1 RSVNGCYIEAS
12 LVYVDSTKTTLLAC
26 PSSCQGEITIPDSVT
41 SIGYSAFYGCTGL
54 TSVTIPDSVTSI
66 GYYAFSG
73 CTGLTN
79 VTIPNSV
86 TSIGNSVFYGCSGL
100 TSMTIPDSVTSI
112 DDYAFAYCTGLTSV
126 TIPDSVTSIDY
137 SAFCYCTGLTSVT
150 IPDSVTSIGSGA
162 FSWVANVVYN
172 GSASGSPWGA
182 RSVNGYIEAPLVYV
196 DSTKTTLL
204 ACASSYQGEITIP
217 DSVTSIRN
225 SAFYKCAGLTSVTI
239 GNSVTSI
246 GISVFSDCA
255 GLTSVTI
262 PDRVTSI
269 GSYAFAYCI
278 GLTSF
283 KIPNSVTNID
293 DRAFLGCTALSSITI
308 PDSVICIGEYAFYNT
323 GLYNEESNWL
333 NDVLYLDGFL
343 IEAKSS
349 KSGIYAVAEETKH
362 IASGAFWEC
371 QELTGITI
379 PDSVTS
385 IGSQA
390 FYRCTGLTNITIP
403 NSVTSIG
410 NDAFNGCTGLTSVT
424 IPDSVTSTG
433 SYAFAGCTGL
443 IEINYNAKSVSDLTA
458 TSNVFYNAGINGE
471 GVSVTF
477 GDGVEKIPAYLFYV
491 SSSSYRPNIKSVT
504 IGNSV
509 TSIGDYAF
517 YGCMGLKNV
526 IVPSSVTSIGSSSFK
541 NCGSLT
547 LSCENDSYTRRY
559 CVENEIVYGSNID
572 RTHYYSD
579 VDFVHFGAPMH
590 PDESFKYS
598 KNNVSVY
605 NNMSNGAVTVNKVSK
620 SPDCPTKSG
629 SMLEITTSGKASPG
643 LGGFWQVFSP
653 IAGGEVYYHVI
664 IAKVP
669 IGYKLNATSNALGY
683 QSERT
688 FLTSQEGTGNWELYI
703 YRTQYGVVFPDY
715 SYGNTAGHVFITCP
729 GDSSCESV
737 KWYVGYTNVFSYEHK
752 SYHSDPMFAEGL
764 NGAVR
769 YNNNAS
775 VNENVTIS
783 RVTSSADCPNTS
795 GYMLQVQ
802 TTPGT
807 SKPGL
812 GGFHNQVSP
821 EPGKTYYHRVLAKIP
836 KGYKLSYKAN
846 SISAQFNWETSCEGT
861 GDWQT
866 YCYKV
871 VVDQTPTNLGTF
883 GFLAL
888 YPDALDESS
897 GAYKNT
903 ETVTWYVGYSAVFGG
918 YEFPEDFKASD
929 LKASGRQS
937 YGTHTYCLYDYDINW
952 HWAKALC
959 EKMGGHLATV
969 TSSDENSI
977 VGSLVNGAVTN
988 GSTLAQ
994 FAIGGTDELTEGS
1007 WRWVTG
1013 EPWSYT
1019 NWASGQPDNY
1029 NGNQNY
1035 ASYWQSGATWDDY
1048 QGRTTSG
1055 VGFICE
1061 FDSYYVPVKSIV
1073 YNNHLY
1079 AVYNES
1085 LSWTAAEEFCV
1096 NTGGHLASIADDD
1109 EQAVIENLVEGQLQ
1123 GLYWIGART
1132 TNGTDWTWSSGE
1144 SFDYVHWGAGEP
1156 NGTGE
1161 QCAQVY
1167 SYSVNSSKN
1176 TGDWNDELNAGNG
1189 TGIYALSNTG
1199 FICEIDLSGHEP
1211 SQTGYYQKN
1220 RYEYYDQSLSWTS
1233 ANNLA
1238 QQQGGHLVTI
1248 TSQAEQAFVHSLQP
1262 TSTPKSD
1269 LCTWIGATCDNSASD
1284 VYHWVT
1290 GEPWEYTNW
1299 QSGEPNGRNGGEYY
1313 AHMYKSGLWNDCPN
1327 NPGSSYQIGFII
1339 EYENCRAQVTFVDT
1353 DGSEMYRDYII
1364 FNEKATAHESTR
1376 TNYTLGGWYKDK
1388 ALTQAWDFDENV
1400 VTEDVTLYAKW
1411 IPDSYTMT
1419 FISNGGVCTP
1429 DSKEIYYEQPLGEL
1443 PVPERAGY
1451 TFLGWYTK
1459 KNGGTQ
1465 IKATDV
1471 VTAVGDRT
1479 AYACWIE
1486 SDLIDCGEGLQWTL
1500 DGNKVVISGNGA
1512 MRDYSVG
1519 EAPWG
1524 KLSNYISEIEIR
1536 DGVTSLG
1543 NNAFANCTRLASVQM
1558 PDSLE
1563 DLGEG
1568 TFTNCVALP
1577 SIAIPDSVTE
1587 LKENVFYN
1595 CTKIAKLELGTRIE
1609 SVADTAL
1616 DGCDALTE
1624 ITVMDPY
1631 CVLPLEW
1638 TTYAENV
1645 TVRGFTG
1652 STAETFARNNVLSFF
1667 ALGSCG
1673 KADGFIWVYVS
1684 NADAADKGTLTITGE
1699 GAMPDYTNNAQP
1711 WSSVAGQA
1719 TKVALDQRITY
1730 IGSNAFSG
1738 FTAVREITFPA
1749 GLNNIGVNALEDTQW
1764 FKDQN
1769 EGIVTIQTILY
1780 AYKSM
1785 AENDHVVIGKGIKQ
1799 ISQNFSNIKA
1809 NQSSGEKTCPESI
1822 QISSTV
1828 VNIADGAFA
1837 GLTDLKFLT
1846 VHAGNPNYKSV
1857 NNVLYSKDGTEL
1869 VCYPAGLEGTVK
1881 IPGTVKTIRPYAFA
1895 GCSTLESIAIGKNV
1909 TEIGR
1914 SAFAGTALQTIRGY
1928 AGSYAQTYAEEYSF
1942 TFAPYTSTVTLD
1954 YNEAQEHI
1962 DERTV
1967 QTGCPIGELEVPA
1980 RDGYT
1985 FSGWYYEA
1993 DDDTILVTPDFIV
2006 NEDITIYA
2014 YWEPIPVTA
2023 PHIQSIEVTSLPE
2036 KTEYF
2041 AGETLKTDG
2050 IAVVAHY
2057 SDGTTKP
2064 VQKGFYCV
2072 PYQLNTAGVQPVTVS
2087 YGGMTTEF
2095 DVHVTAVMPE
2105 SIHIDVDGLPK
2116 TMTYFVDDLINP
2128 KGIVAVVQYNNGSQR
2143 QIRNSSMLEYKY
2155 DFSTPS
2161 DSSTVTVN
2169 YEENGVTVSTF
2180 YQVAVYAHPQITA
2193 SAANANAGGTVAV
2206 PISISGNTGIMGYVL
2221 NLSYDPE
2228 VFSPSRP
2235 VFAWGD
2241 SGDYSVK
2248 ATDGILQLIWSGS
2261 SETATNGLL
2270 VTAYFNVST
2279 KADGKAYDIGISY
2292 EQDDTFNEN
2301 YENVRLDCTGTT
2313 VTVAQGIPVAT
2324 VYLQETHGS
2333 TGEEIRVPVKIENNI
2348 GIADFSRIDVSYDG
2362 TKFEYLGFEET
2373 VSGSVVRT
2381 TKVNNGSN
2389 SQIRVLVNE
2398 IPSSVAD
2405 GEVFALRF
2413 RALDNAQ
2420 GTHTF
2425 TLGIDDTN
2433 WVGEGCKITIAKTE
2447 KPIVMEADS
2456 MTAKGGEVAEIPVRI
2471 TNNPGLMGF
2480 RTQVQYDSA
2489 VFVAEDVLAGD
2500 AWSGVLDFN
2509 DDGNGIIEVLGTA
2522 ASSSTEDGELFTI
2535 KLRVKDEASVS
2546 KTTVR
2551 MVCVESDTFDGEW
2564 NTVALP
2570 EAESEVTLGW
2580 VKQLSVQ
2587 TMPTKTEYFVGETFD
2602 ISGLVLLAEY
2612 NDGLT
2617 EQVTSGFTC
2626 TTTDLQTAGKQTITV
2641 TYKEAETTFDV
2652 LVLYTGDPCG
2662 ENLQWTL
2669 DVETG
2674 VLTITGS
2681 GAMTAYAGAE
2691 DAPWSVYADQIR
2703 QVSISEQVTAVSA
2716 ITFASCTALED
2727 YSVADEN
2734 ADLKSVDGVLYSKD
2748 GKTLICYPS
2757 GKNGA
2762 TFTVPQEVE
2771 SIGKNAFYDCAALT
2785 TVQIPMTVT
2794 NIDADAVVYTDANAE
2809 KMTIRCIEDSAAYRY
2824 AVENQ
2829 LPYELIEVTS
2839 IAIEMMPV
2847 KTAYER
2853 GQTIDAEGLTLLVR
2867 YADGSE
2873 RIIDT
2878 GFDLPTEAFDTVGN
2892 AVPVTVTYRE
2902 ATATFTVMVYYGTL
2916 SGDVNTD
2923 GTVDLKDVV
2932 ILQRHLAGGWNVT
2945 IHETNADVNKDG
2957 KINVR
2962 DIVLLSRY
2970 LAGGW
2975 NVALF

>member
-1 RSVNGCYIEAS
+1 MKGYLKRLMAAMISVVIVMASFPFDGFIVVHAEDEA
-12 LVYVDSTKTTLLAC
+12 LDSEEISFKSGDILGFGSYPQSKVEDDAITATLA
-26 PSSCQGEITIPDSVT
+26 SM
-41 SIGYSAFYGCTGL
+41 IGDDDWVSY
-54 TSVTIPDSVTSI
+54 
-66 GYYAFSG
+66 GYYSG
-73 CTGLTN
+73 NG
-79 VTIPNSV
+79 
-86 TSIGNSVFYGCSGL
+86 
-100 TSMTIPDSVTSI
+100 
-112 DDYAFAYCTGLTSV
+112 
-126 TIPDSVTSIDY
+126 
-137 SAFCYCTGLTSVT
+137 
-150 IPDSVTSIGSGA
+150 SIGSMTQSDYMKYA
-162 FSWVANVVYN
+162 DIEYN
-172 GSASGSPWGA
+172 GEQYRAVRFTAYRPSISYKTSPSQASDTVTPLQFE
-182 RSVNGYIEAPLVYV
+182 NGYYVNTVYYFRYEPLQWRVLDPYDGLIMCENII
-196 DSTKTTLL
+196 DS
-204 ACASSYQGEITIP
+204 Q
-217 DSVTSIRN
+217 
-225 SAFYKCAGLTSVTI
+225 AFNNEMYE
-239 GNSVTSI
+239 NE
-246 GISVFSDCA
+246 
-255 GLTSVTI
+255 
-262 PDRVTSI
+262 
-269 GSYAFAYCI
+269 
-278 GLTSF
+278 
-283 KIPNSVTNID
+283 
-293 DRAFLGCTALSSITI
+293 
-308 PDSVICIGEYAFYNT
+308 GEYYT
-323 GLYNEESNWL
+323 SESHENYASNYAESTIRSWL
-333 NDVLYLDGFL
+333 NDTFYDCAFSPEEKERILQTYNEACVYDSAFSKYNLNPIENDKIFLLDYWQL
-343 IEAKSS
+343 INTKTMFSSDVDYYDPNRQASGTDYAKCQGLWVNRYSSEYAGNSYQITSATSSSS
-349 KSGIYAVAEETKH
+349 KDVCY
-362 IASGAFWEC
+362 
-371 QELTGITI
+371 
-379 PDSVTS
+379 
-385 IGSQA
+385 IGSGGVFCHGTA
-390 FYRCTGLTNITIP
+390 TDYSNVCNSSAGIRPACRISGLKFENPNITIEKNKVYGDSDFIHYGSP
-403 NSVTSIG
+403 LF
-410 NDAFNGCTGLTSVT
+410 NDSRYEY
-424 IPDSVTSTG
+424 S
-433 SYAFAGCTGL
+433 
-443 IEINYNAKSVSDLTA
+443 
-458 TSNVFYNAGINGE
+458 INGMA
-471 GVSVTF
+471 
-477 GDGVEKIPAYLFYV
+477 I
-491 SSSSYRPNIKSVT
+491 
-504 IGNSV
+504 
-509 TSIGDYAF
+509 
-517 YGCMGLKNV
+517 
-526 IVPSSVTSIGSSSFK
+526 
-541 NCGSLT
+541 
-547 LSCENDSYTRRY
+547 
-559 CVENEIVYGSNID
+559 
-572 RTHYYSD
+572 
-579 VDFVHFGAPMH
+579 
-590 PDESFKYS
+590 
-598 KNNVSVY
+598 Y
-605 NNMSNGAVTVNKVSK
+605 NNLHNGNVTLEKVSADN
-620 SPDCPTKSG
+620 DCPTNAAHMIKIQASG
-629 SMLEITTSGKASPG
+629 VAAPG
-643 LGGFWQVFSP
+643 YGGFSQRVQGKEGAIF
-653 IAGGEVYYHVI
+653 YQI
-664 IAKVP
+664 ILAKIP
-669 IGYKLNATSNALGY
+669 EGYSLDAHSNTLGFKGQITY
-683 QSERT
+683 
-688 FLTSQEGTGNWELYI
+688 LTDMRGTGNWELYI
-703 YRTQYGVVFPDY
+703 FEVNYGLVFQNAP
-715 SYGNTAGHVFITCP
+715 YGYNCGYAYLKKAESARYASAIAE
-729 GDSSCESV
+729 ESV
-737 KWYVGYTNVFSYEHK
+737 TWFVGYSNVFSNEYK
-752 SYHSDPMFAEGL
+752 CIQTDPMFADGL
-764 NGAVR
+764 NGAIV
-769 YNNNAS
+769 YNNNQSAS
-775 VNENVTIS
+775 NNVSIS
-783 RVTSSADCPNTS
+783 RVTSSSDCPNTS
-795 GYMLQVQ
+795 GYMLQIT
-802 TTPGT
+802 TTPGEP
-807 SKPGL
+807 SPGL
-812 GGFHNQVSP
+812 GGYIQLTYP
-821 EPGKTYYHRVLAKIP
+821 EEGKTYYHHILAKIP
-836 KGYKLSYKAN
+836 QGFRLEPKWNPGLQASYEWITDN
-846 SISAQFNWETSCEGT
+846 QGT
-861 GDWQT
+861 GKWEAYILKIDNVKLIGT
-866 YCYKV
+866 H
-871 VVDQTPTNLGTF
+871 VDF
-883 GFLAL
+883 GYLAL
-888 YPDALDESS
+888 YADGMESDGEYDFS
-897 GAYKNT
+897 RTNVVSD
-903 ETVTWYVGYSAVFGG
+903 TVQWYVGYSAVFGG
-918 YEFPEDFKASD
+918 YEISEDFGTSD
-929 LKASGRQS
+929 LTVAATK
-937 YGTHTYCLYDYDINW
+937 LYDGQEYTLYNYPTSYHMAELI
-952 HWAKALC
+952 C
-959 EKMGGHLATV
+959 ERLGGHLATIADADENAAV
-969 TSSDENSI
+969 FSMISSVSTSTTHYWVNGSDEQSE
-977 VGSLVNGAVTN
+977 GTWKYTN
-988 GSTLAQ
+988 GEALA
-994 FAIGGTDELTEGS
+994 
-1007 WRWVTG
+1007 
-1013 EPWSYT
+1013 YT
-1019 NWASGQPDNY
+1019 NWDSSQPDNA
-1029 NGNQNY
+1029 NGTEHYIELSSARDGGKWNDLPCTY
-1035 ASYWQSGATWDDY
+1035 STI
-1048 QGRTTSG
+1048 T
-1055 VGFICE
+1055 GFVCE
-1061 FDSYYVPVKSIV
+1061 FETALIPQNSVCWNGHIYSL
-1073 YNNHLY
+1073 YNKN
-1079 AVYNES
+1079 
-1085 LSWTAAEEFCV
+1085 LSWSSAE
-1096 NTGGHLASIADDD
+1096 A
-1109 EQAVIENLVEGQLQ
+1109 
-1123 GLYWIGART
+1123 W
-1132 TNGTDWTWSSGE
+1132 
-1144 SFDYVHWGAGEP
+1144 
-1156 NGTGE
+1156 
-1161 QCAQVY
+1161 
-1167 SYSVNSSKN
+1167 
-1176 TGDWNDELNAGNG
+1176 
-1189 TGIYALSNTG
+1189 
-1199 FICEIDLSGHEP
+1199 CEAI
-1211 SQTGYYQKN
+1211 
-1220 RYEYYDQSLSWTS
+1220 
-1233 ANNLA
+1233 
-1238 QQQGGHLVTI
+1238 GGHLVTI
-1248 TSQAEQAFVHSLQP
+1248 TTQEEQNVVATLLTDAKLRQYYIGG
-1262 TSTPKSD
+1262 SD
-1269 LCTWIGATCDNSASD
+1269 SATEGTWK
-1284 VYHWVT
+1284 WVT
-1290 GEPWEYTNW
+1290 EESWNYSKWN
-1299 QSGEPNGRNGGEYY
+1299 SGEPNDTNSGEDY
-1313 AHMYKSGLWNDCPN
+1313 ATIYKDYSTSWNDTS
-1327 NPGSSYQIGFII
+1327 GIKSADIGFICEVGYYKLSPSNSGI
-1339 EYENCRAQVTFVDT
+1339 FNGHTYEVYETLSSWLDAETIAEQKGGHLVTITTAEEYDFVKTLLPEPNKFSYPYAIGLRANAINQPFYWITGEESLYRAWGSGDPQYGFGGSELFASIYGNWGGNGLYEWKDMRNIRGGVGQYFIVEYEAEYNNAVFDYNNGCPANIMIEPSALSGWQQNSNGTFSVAYDAVTVTYNPSEESYCFDSSGKVVTSYPAMFGIPLLT
-1353 DGSEMYRDYII
+1353 DIQESQYLTLSSEYVSGQIITPSGDYGCIVFEGANFFLQNI
-1364 FNEKATAHESTR
+1364 SEVGNRVATDIAGDKNYSNSEESYSYTSGPLSAEQADHIKKIKVWLYS
-1376 TNYTLGGWYKDK
+1376 TGKNLVLDNYTIRLKASVTSERVEDLTYTRMVQTLKKNDAFSDKVFAPQKTSYQFNRWELADASGYKPGTVLYSAIYNPDEYT
-1388 ALTQAWDFDENV
+1388 LTFNANSGSCNV
-1400 VTEDVTLYAKW
+1400 AEKT
-1411 IPDSYTMT
+1411 I
-1419 FISNGGVCTP
+1419 FF
-1429 DSKEIYYEQPLGEL
+1429 EQPLGDL
-1443 PVPERAGY
+1443 PIPERAGY

-1465 IKATDV
+1465 IKSTDI
-1471 VTAVGDRT
+1471 VTTAGDRT

-2691 DAPWSVYADQIR
+2691 DAPWSAYADQIR